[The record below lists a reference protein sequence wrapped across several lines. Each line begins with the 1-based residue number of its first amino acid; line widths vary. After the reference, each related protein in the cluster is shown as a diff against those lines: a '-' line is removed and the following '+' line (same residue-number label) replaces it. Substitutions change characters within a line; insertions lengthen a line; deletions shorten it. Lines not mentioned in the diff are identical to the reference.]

1 MTAPPTVSL
10 SRTAAGSE
18 VPSAAERA
26 RPRWRDEDP
35 VIGWTG
41 ALVVAGLAF
50 FLRWWRLGTPHQFSF
65 DETYYAKDAWSM
77 LGNGYVRE
85 YVEDADKSILN
96 GQPDGLWEQGPSMIV
111 HPEVGKWLIALGE
124 QAFGMDPF
132 GWRIA
137 AAVVGSLMVLV
148 TCRFVRRVSG
158 STALG
163 LVGGLLLSLDGL
175 HLVLSRLA
183 LLDIFLAF
191 FILCGVHCVVADRQ
205 WFRERLAR
213 GDTAPALPA
222 VAAGRRRSP
231 SASRSAPSGRRSSRS
246 PPSG

>member
-1 MTAPPTVSL
+1 
-10 SRTAAGSE
+10 
-18 VPSAAERA
+18 
-26 RPRWRDEDP
+26 
-35 VIGWTG
+35 
-41 ALVVAGLAF
+41 
-50 FLRWWRLGTPHQFSF
+50 
-65 DETYYAKDAWSM
+65 M

-96 GQPDGLWEQGPSMIV
+96 GHLGGLWESGPSMIV

-124 QAFGMDPF
+124 KAFGMDPF

-148 TCRFVRRVSG
+148 MCRFVRRVTG
-158 STALG
+158 STVLG

-205 WFRERLAR
+205 WFRERLAPGATR
-213 GDTAPALPA
+213 RLFRPWLLAGGVAFGLAVGTKWTALFPL
-222 VAAGRRRSP
+222 AAFGVHDLRVELGRAPLLRRTAGP
-231 SASRSAPSGRRSSRS
+231 CCGPCSSTGC
-246 PPSG
+246 PPSCTSCWSPWWSTSRPGPGG